1 MAFFDKPLDELELYA
16 PQRAD
21 PSDFD
26 AFWADTLEES
36 RRHALAPDFAPVQ
49 TSLRTL
55 DVFDLTYS
63 GYAGQRIKGWL
74 ILPRERTGRLPCV
87 VSYIGYGGGRGTP
100 LDWLAWGSAGYANL
114 VMDTRGQGSAWS
126 VGDTPDVEEEPGN
139 PHFPGFMTRGI
150 LNPRTYYFRRVFTDA
165 VRAVEAAQ
173 SFDGVDPERIAVA
186 GGSQGGGIALAVAG
200 LSPALLGGAVK
211 VCMPDVPFLCH
222 MRRATE
228 IIDSHPYQEIV
239 RYCKVHRDKVER
251 VFSTLTYF
259 DGMNFAA
266 RAQASALFS
275 VALMDE
281 ICPPSTVFAAYNHYA
296 GEKEIR
302 VWPFNQ
308 HEGGQS
314 AQLTVQMRYLGE
326 RFQARTA

>member
-1 MAFFDKPLDELELYA
+1 MAFFDKPLDELEVYQ
-16 PQRAD
+16 PQRAE

-26 AFWADTLEES
+26 TFWADTLAES
-36 RRHALAPDFAPVQ
+36 RSFALAPEFAPVQ

-55 DVFDLTYS
+55 EAFDVTYS
-63 GYAGQRIKGWL
+63 GYRGQRIKGWL
-74 ILPRERTGRLPCV
+74 LLPAQRSERLPCV
-87 VSYIGYGGGRGTP
+87 VSYIGYGGGRATP
-100 LDWLAWGSAGYANL
+100 LEWLAWGSAGYANL

-126 VGDTPDVEEEPGN
+126 VGDTPDVEDEGGN
-139 PHFPGFMTRGI
+139 PQFPGFLTRGI
-150 LNPRTYYFRRVFTDA
+150 LSPESYYYRRVFTDA
-165 VRAVEAAQ
+165 VRAVETALA
-173 SFDGVDPERIAVA
+173 FDEIDPARIAVT

-200 LSPALLGGAVK
+200 LAPALLDRMVK
-211 VCMPDVPFLCH
+211 VAMPDVPFLCH
-222 MRRATE
+222 MRRAVE
-228 IIDSHPYQEIV
+228 IVDTHPYQEIV

-251 VFSTLTYF
+251 VFATLSYF

-266 RAQASALFS
+266 RARATALFS
-275 VALMDE
+275 VALMDD

-314 AQLTVQMRYLGE
+314 AQLHAQMRFL
-326 RFQARTA
+326 ADHL